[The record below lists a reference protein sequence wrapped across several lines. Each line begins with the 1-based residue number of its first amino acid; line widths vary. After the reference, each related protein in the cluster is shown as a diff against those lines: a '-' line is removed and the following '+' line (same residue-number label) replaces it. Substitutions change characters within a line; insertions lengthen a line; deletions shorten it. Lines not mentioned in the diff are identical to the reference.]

1 MNNITALAT
10 ARPNKGGAMN
20 AVIKLRDAV
29 RSPAKWFRCRLCR
42 VLCGDRFFNRD
53 ASLEIDRLI
62 IENERLRERLS
73 VVDNRHE

>member
-1 MNNITALAT
+1 
-10 ARPNKGGAMN
+10 MN
-20 AVIKLRDAV
+20 AVIKLRDA
-29 RSPAKWFRCRLCR
+29 KWFCCRLYR

-73 VVDNRHE
+73 VAESSHE